1 MHKKVIRLPQSNP
14 SLRAHLV
21 FQMYLADMN
30 CKERFMLFLLKVM
43 YIGESVD
50 LTSGERG
57 QQPMLYVILD
67 FTQTKPSCIA
77 MILVLAS
84 CCWLNVKVR
93 REWCKCSDCVKGFV
107 FFCFRLLRQ
116 NWLYVIGVSC
126 NLGLIYKGVQ
136 SFWNWASGHGWVCFW
151 EYHNASG
158 LYALPD
164 RPSTSVAIIV
174 MQ

>member
-84 CCWLNVKVR
+84 CC
-93 REWCKCSDCVKGFV
+93 
-107 FFCFRLLRQ
+107 
-116 NWLYVIGVSC
+116 
-126 NLGLIYKGVQ
+126 
-136 SFWNWASGHGWVCFW
+136 
-151 EYHNASG
+151 
-158 LYALPD
+158 
-164 RPSTSVAIIV
+164 
-174 MQ
+174 